1 MSLSRKVWHWT
12 KSQRFTLGWS
22 TWLQKIIVFL
32 EELTRSLPLEETT
45 VFFSAKNQLNQSNQI
60 VFSSMPN
67 LNSAPSNWCYA
78 FHVVCLKTGP
88 LLELI
93 SLTLVCGLVDPS
105 LFTFL
110 LKLLQWG
117 LASIYQG
124 KLESPLIKVTLRM
137 TFLSRQSSCVVIVPS
152 QLANHAWLRII
163 VPTYWVSTLGLST
176 QLQNQFLP

>member
-1 MSLSRKVWHWT
+1 MKGIWNSVVSPIDPNQRYIAISNKWRYIKQEKRIIEELAERSSIIIQNSSNPSSRK
-12 KSQRFTLGWS
+12 
-22 TWLQKIIVFL
+22 
-32 EELTRSLPLEETT
+32 
-45 VFFSAKNQLNQSNQI
+45 
-60 VFSSMPN
+60 N
-67 LNSAPSNWCYA
+67 LDIR
-78 FHVVCLKTGP
+78 

-124 KLESPLIKVTLRM
+124 KLESPLIYVTLRM
-137 TFLSRQSSCVVIVPS
+137 TFLSRQSFCVVIVPS

-163 VPTYWVSTLGLST
+163 VLTYWVSTLGLST

>member
-1 MSLSRKVWHWT
+1 MKKLFPYITNIALACCARSRRRHSLFVFALKTERPRGWLWQT
-12 KSQRFTLGWS
+12 KKR
-22 TWLQKIIVFL
+22 
-32 EELTRSLPLEETT
+32 ETT
-45 VFFSAKNQLNQSNQI
+45 LYSVVFIRNSRDTRCHHTFEL
-60 VFSSMPN
+60 SM
-67 LNSAPSNWCYA
+67 SD
-78 FHVVCLKTGP
+78 LKM
-88 LLELI
+88 LELI

-117 LASIYQG
+117 LASIYQ
-124 KLESPLIKVTLRM
+124 VTLWM

-152 QLANHAWLRII
+152 KIANHAWLRII